1 MFCTRFF
8 VTFRHKDKKLLT
20 LGIKNKPVYF
30 VLHSFFVTLALCRIY
45 FVSEMKIKA
54 SFNFVFLSTFRNF
67 AGKKEK
73 INNIKI

>member
-1 MFCTRFF
+1 MQEYYDITIYSLEK
-8 VTFRHKDKKLLT
+8 HGKDKHLFRIMNENSALMLLFN
-20 LGIKNKPVYF
+20 IM
-30 VLHSFFVTLALCRIY
+30 RW
-45 FVSEMKIKA
+45 MKIKA

>member
-1 MFCTRFF
+1 MQEYYDITIYSLKI
-8 VTFRHKDKKLLT
+8 HGKDKHLFRIMNENSALMLLFN
-20 LGIKNKPVYF
+20 IM
-30 VLHSFFVTLALCRIY
+30 RW
-45 FVSEMKIKA
+45 MKIKA

>member
-1 MFCTRFF
+1 MQEYYDITIYSLKI
-8 VTFRHKDKKLLT
+8 HGKDKHLFRIMNENSALMLLF
-20 LGIKNKPVYF
+20 LYKK
-30 VLHSFFVTLALCRIY
+30 RW
-45 FVSEMKIKA
+45 MKIKA